1 MTDIAEIQKNA
12 SQHHKAG
19 RYAQAVE
26 NYMLLIQKNPNYAE
40 LYINTG
46 AALKAQGQLAKAT
59 AYYRQAIQLKPT
71 SHEAYY
77 NLGNVLAEQQRHAEA
92 VESYKNA
99 TKLKPDFAQ
108 AYYNLANSLCELQ
121 LLDQAVEVYKRVIQ
135 LKPDYAKAY
144 NNLGTTL
151 KELGQRTEAIE
162 NYRQTIRLTPDFAEA
177 HNNLGIALKD
187 EGRLEEAIESYT
199 QAIKIKPD
207 YATAYSNLGTALHS
221 EGQYDEAIE
230 NYEKAIQLAPE
241 HAGARWNRSLLL
253 LLAGRYTEG
262 WKEYEWRK
270 KINSAKDVYPHTY
283 EKPQW
288 NGAPFVGKRLL
299 VHYEQGIGDN
309 LQFVRYLPMVK
320 ARGGTV
326 IFETPKSM
334 YGLLKNSK
342 AIDEL
347 IEKTPGSKPNVDF
360 DLYVSLMDLPRIFET
375 TLETIPSEVPYL
387 HAEPEKVK
395 YWKNKFTE
403 TGFKVGLVWGGRPI
417 RANEILTLQYRS
429 CALEYLEPLAE
440 IDTVKLYGL
449 QKGPPAEQIKQL
461 SKKIIISNFGEKF
474 EDFADTAAAI
484 ENLDLVISID
494 TSVAHLAGAMGKP
507 TWALLKFDADWRW
520 LLERED
526 CPWYPTMRLFRQKK
540 NEHWNL
546 VIKRVA
552 EELRILTSRTANK

>member
-1 MTDIAEIQKNA
+1 MTAIAEILENA

-26 NYMLLIQKNPNYAE
+26 NYMLLIQKNPKHAE

-46 AALKAQGQLAKAT
+46 TALKAQGQLTKAI
-59 AYYRQAIQLKPT
+59 AYYRQAIQLKPQIA
-71 SHEAYY
+71 EAHY
-77 NLGNVLAEQQRHAEA
+77 NLANSLSEQQRYAEA

-99 TKLKPDFAQ
+99 TKLKPDFAE
-108 AYYNLANSLCELQ
+108 AYYNLANSLCDLELF
-121 LLDQAVEVYKRVIQ
+121 DQAVEIYKRVIQ
-135 LKPDYAKAY
+135 LKPDHAKAY
-144 NNLGTTL
+144 NNLGTAL
-151 KELGQRTEAIE
+151 KELGQTTEAIE

-177 HNNLGIALKD
+177 YNNLGIALKD
-187 EGRLEEAIESYT
+187 EERLEEALESYN

-207 YATAYSNLGTALHS
+207 YATAYSNMGAALHL

-230 NYEKAIQLAPE
+230 NYEKAIQLTTK

-253 LLAGRYTEG
+253 LLKGRYTEG
-262 WKEYEWRK
+262 WKEYEYRRK
-270 KINSAKDVYPHTY
+270 TDSIKFAYPHTY
-283 EKPQW
+283 EEPRW
-288 NGAPFVGKRLL
+288 DGANFTGKRLL
-299 VHYEQGIGDN
+299 VHYEQGLGDN
-309 LQFVRYLPMVK
+309 LLFVRYLPMVK

-326 IFETPKSM
+326 IFETPKPM

-360 DLYVSLMDLPRIFET
+360 DLYVSLMDLPGIFET
-375 TLETIPSEVPYL
+375 TVETIPAEVPYL
-387 HAEPEKVK
+387 HAEPEKVEHWRK
-395 YWKNKFTE
+395 RFTE
-403 TGFKVGLVWGGRPI
+403 KGFKVGLVWGGRPT
-417 RANEILTLQYRS
+417 RANEIFTLQYRS

-449 QKGPPAEQIKQL
+449 QKGPPAEQVKKL
-461 SKKIIISNFGEKF
+461 SKKIIISNFGEEF
-474 EDFADTAAAI
+474 QDFTDTAAAI
-484 ENLDLVISID
+484 ENLDLGISID

-507 TWALLKFDADWRW
+507 TWVLLKFDADWRW

-526 CPWYPTMRLFRQKK
+526 CPWFPTMRLFRQKK
-540 NEHWNL
+540 NEHWNV

-552 EELRILTSRTANK
+552 EELRILTRQTENK